1 MVAPALTRQRG
12 VFLLTA
18 IAKLAGWRFRQMW
31 RFLLLTWLGMLAMVV
46 LACAP
51 PLFSR
56 VAISAD
62 LRSVAASSSDGQ
74 NIIVNVDSLSPTG
87 TQVQQIEQQLGQVL
101 QQAIPGPYLHS
112 SPQFV
117 VQTPPL
123 TASAPGNNPTGL
135 VLDGYDPA
143 QVAQHAAVVQGRLP
157 QETNGKVIE
166 IALTQSLARNLG
178 LHVGSL
184 MQESAPGA
192 FGAQIWTLHVVGII
206 APVSI
211 SDSFWLADASPF
223 GSLYGT
229 ASGGNA
235 YNVLAPRET
244 LRAKLAALQ
253 TSPGKDPTHLLWS
266 YPFDGSH
273 LDANDIPALS
283 AQMSNLGFQLE
294 NTLSQIQGVS
304 FAYPSGALF
313 ETLSNYGQQIL
324 ILDIVITCLLLLTLA
339 IILFLIG
346 MMADMLVERQAA
358 IIATLRSRGAT
369 RLHVFGTFIAQ
380 GVVIGLVAL
389 LAGPL
394 LTIVLVRGI
403 AQTLLAPANVPAL
416 DVITG
421 GQAQGTVPTILA
433 AALSVKWYALTA
445 IVVALL
451 VMLIAISRSAQLD
464 IVALRREYAREQR
477 VPLWRRYHLDLFAI
491 VLIALG
497 YVVYDYFWQSLTVAQ
512 AFDPT
517 IYNALKV
524 GGFIAPPLITA
535 AVLMLFLRLFPFI
548 LRLLTRLATKR
559 RSAPVVLAFAQME
572 RASRPAAR
580 VIVLLALAI
589 ATSCFLLTLM
599 ATKQQ
604 RTTDAAAFAVGADF
618 SGSLSS
624 SDAFKTFD
632 ALKMQYSTMQGVQA
646 ATIGYSDVVSNPI
659 GDVHISAVDTDT
671 YAQTAI
677 WPAQDTQQGLTSLT
691 AQLKAHRGD
700 ASAHDVAYALVDAA
714 LWKKLALSPGE
725 SFTFTMNQ
733 TGTLRIQF
741 IALAEINYIPGSY
754 NSPID
759 PDSDVG
765 LIVDYQSYATVYA
778 KNGGG
783 SLSPNY
789 VWLRTAGDAASL
801 AAVRSALPGL
811 QDRRMLITANQ
822 QNSVHVD
829 ILGVLAI
836 GMGAALLL
844 ALLGTLL
851 SSWLN
856 AASRITSF
864 AVLRA
869 LGMTPRQVA
878 AVLLWEQCFVYLLG
892 FLLGIGLGAILTLF
906 AAPAVELLDLAGPS
920 SAYNPFDVPP
930 MPTVI
935 PYSWLALLLGVL
947 VIICVVALLLMAR
960 IVSRPSPGQT
970 LRLNED

>member
-1 MVAPALTRQRG
+1 MVATALTRQRS
-12 VFLLTA
+12 VFVLTA

-31 RFLLLTWLGMLAMVV
+31 RFLLLTWLGMLAMVI

-62 LRSVAASSSDGQ
+62 LRSVAANSPDGQ

-87 TQVQQIEQQLGQVL
+87 TQIQQIEQRLGQVL
-101 QQAIPGPYLHS
+101 QQVIPGPYLHGA
-112 SPQFV
+112 PRFV
-117 VQTPPL
+117 VQTPPF
-123 TASAPGNNPTGL
+123 TAPASGNNPTGL
-135 VLDGYDPA
+135 VLDGYDPV
-143 QVAQHAAVVQGRLP
+143 QVAQHTTVVQGRLP
-157 QETNGKVIE
+157 QETNGKIIE

-178 LHVGSL
+178 VHVGSL

-192 FGAQIWTLHVVGII
+192 FGAQIWTLHVVGIV
-206 APVSI
+206 APVST
-211 SDSFWLADASPF
+211 SDPFWLADANPF

-235 YNVLAPRET
+235 YNVLAQRET

-266 YPFDGSH
+266 YPFDVSH
-273 LDANDIPALS
+273 LDANNIPALS
-283 AQMSNLGFQLE
+283 AQMSNLGFQVE
-294 NTLSQIQGVS
+294 NTLSQIQGVA
-304 FAYPSGALF
+304 FASPGGTLF
-313 ETLSNYGQQIL
+313 ATLSNYGQQIFT
-324 ILDIVITCLLLLTLA
+324 LDIVITCLLLLTLA

-346 MMADMLVERQAA
+346 MMADILVERQAA

-380 GVVIGLVAL
+380 GVVIGLIAL
-389 LAGPL
+389 LAGPF

-403 AQTLLAPANVPAL
+403 AQTLLAPANVAAL
-416 DVITG
+416 DVIT
-421 GQAQGTVPTILA
+421 TNPFA
-433 AALSVKWYALTA
+433 AALSVKWYALIA
-445 IVVALL
+445 MAVALL

-477 VPLWRRYHLDLFAI
+477 VPLWRRYNLDLFVI

-497 YVVYDYFWQSLTVAQ
+497 YIIYNYLWQSLTAAQ

-524 GGFIAPPLITA
+524 GGFVAPPLITA

-548 LRLLTRLATKR
+548 LRLVTRLATKR
-559 RSAPVVLAFAQME
+559 RGAPVVLAFAQME

-618 SGSLSS
+618 SGPLSP

-632 ALKMQYSTMQGVQA
+632 TLKTQYSSIRGVQT

-659 GDVHISAVDTDT
+659 GDVHISAVDTGT

-677 WPAQDTQQGLTSLT
+677 WPLHDTEQGLTSLT

-700 ASAHDVAYALVDAA
+700 ATAHNVVYALVDAA
-714 LWKKLALSPGE
+714 LWQKLALSPGA

-741 IALAEINYIPGSY
+741 IALAEIHYIPGSY
-754 NSPID
+754 NSPIN

-765 LIVDYQSYATVYA
+765 IIVDYQSYATVYA

-801 AAVRSALPGL
+801 ASVRSALPGL
-811 QDRRMLITANQ
+811 QDRQMLTTANQ

-856 AASRITSF
+856 AASRITGF

-930 MPTVI
+930 VPTVI
-935 PYSWLALLLGVL
+935 PYSWLALLLSVL
-947 VIICVVALLLMAR
+947 LIVCLVALLLMAR